1 MRFPWML
8 ALTGTLQGLL
18 LWALWHADKH
28 KQWPATQPMLQAALL
43 YAALAVPLVI
53 YFTQNVE
60 HLSARV
66 RRIAIGVYALAFAAL
81 GAYALWASGAVNVR
95 LDARPADALA
105 AFMLGF
111 VSLSL
116 LNGFDF
122 ETRRW
127 RYAWLFNYSWRN
139 GLLLVTAAAMTGVLW
154 MVLFAGAGLM
164 QLIGMK
170 WVMRLIEEPLF
181 AFPVSGF
188 AVAAA
193 MALGLARTTMI
204 ESIRR
209 FWLSISSW
217 LLPLVLFFGVLW
229 VLSIVFTGVGKLF
242 ETRSAALMMLW
253 FAALAVQFTN
263 CAYQDGEAQWPYP
276 RWLSWGTQA
285 AWLSMLAVVG
295 LAWWALGLRV
305 AQHGWSEQR
314 LWAALA
320 ALLAAVYAVG
330 YALSWLRRTRWMQA
344 MAGANIVAAIV
355 LCLGLLAF
363 ISPLANVQ
371 RIAVAAHMQRVQQAG
386 GKTEPDW
393 RYLRWDAG
401 RFGREALQ
409 ALAAGEGVP
418 PGQGWA
424 QQAAKTLAQ
433 TNRYAQTDDGR
444 STTVPEAEV
453 KQAFAVYPKG
463 RELPPGFVSL
473 AQRGDDEWQI
483 KECLDAK
490 EGSCSVWLGDLN
502 GDGQEEVLLLGPEKT
517 WTGVLYQRTGKQ
529 WRRTG
534 SVAAIDVKGEFDSTQ
549 LKTAKSAKS
558 EWADL
563 LLQGQRWRVR
573 LGTDEGGE

>member
-1 MRFPWML
+1 
-8 ALTGTLQGLL
+8 
-18 LWALWHADKH
+18 
-28 KQWPATQPMLQAALL
+28 
-43 YAALAVPLVI
+43 
-53 YFTQNVE
+53 
-60 HLSARV
+60 
-66 RRIAIGVYALAFAAL
+66 
-81 GAYALWASGAVNVR
+81 
-95 LDARPADALA
+95 
-105 AFMLGF
+105 
-111 VSLSL
+111 
-116 LNGFDF
+116 
-122 ETRRW
+122 
-127 RYAWLFNYSWRN
+127 
-139 GLLLVTAAAMTGVLW
+139 
-154 MVLFAGAGLM
+154 
-164 QLIGMK
+164 
-170 WVMRLIEEPLF
+170 
-181 AFPVSGF
+181 
-188 AVAAA
+188 
-193 MALGLARTTMI
+193 
-204 ESIRR
+204 
-209 FWLSISSW
+209 
-217 LLPLVLFFGVLW
+217 
-229 VLSIVFTGVGKLF
+229 
-242 ETRSAALMMLW
+242 
-253 FAALAVQFTN
+253 
-263 CAYQDGEAQWPYP
+263 
-276 RWLSWGTQA
+276 
-285 AWLSMLAVVG
+285 
-295 LAWWALGLRV
+295 
-305 AQHGWSEQR
+305 
-314 LWAALA
+314 
-320 ALLAAVYAVG
+320 
-330 YALSWLRRTRWMQA
+330 

-453 KQAFAVYPKG
+453 KQALAVYPKG

-502 GDGQEEVLLLGPEKT
+502 GDGQEEVLLFGPEKT

-529 WRRTG
+529 WRRAG

-549 LKTAKSAKS
+549 LKTAKTAKA
-558 EWADL
+558 EWTDL

-573 LGTDEGGE
+573 IGTDEGGE